1 MGVIKAMENYF
12 EHHQSYPYFIHMGL
26 VLCIRHSCR
35 GKKKKK
41 ILRDL
46 SDFML
51 FAVNNIS
58 SAKNIFTEQI
68 LGVGIETILLCD
80 AEEVYINFP
89 WLFLF

>member
-1 MGVIKAMENYF
+1 MPLFHSYGVSFVYSAFLQGE
-12 EHHQSYPYFIHMGL
+12 
-26 VLCIRHSCR
+26 
-35 GKKKKK
+35 KKKKGL
-41 ILRDL
+41 LRDL

-68 LGVGIETILLCD
+68 LGEGIETILLCD